1 MAKIIRRE
9 WTSKGPLG
17 KRVRHVTF
25 GYMLA
30 INGQQERKS
39 SLGLDLRRGRGHA

>member
-9 WTSKGPLG
+9 STSKGPVV
-17 KRVRHVTF
+17 KRVRDVVF

-39 SLGLDLRRGRGHA
+39 SLGLDL